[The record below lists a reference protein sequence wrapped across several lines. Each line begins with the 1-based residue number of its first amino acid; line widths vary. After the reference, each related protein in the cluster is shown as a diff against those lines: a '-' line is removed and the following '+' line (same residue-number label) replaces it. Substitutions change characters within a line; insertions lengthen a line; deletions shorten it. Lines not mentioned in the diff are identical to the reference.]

1 MERNKLII
9 NIIPIR
15 PSGGRCIGDMQRPMI
30 LLNGKH
36 VIAYTSVSEYA
47 DHDEIVVRQTQSI
60 AVGDGIKYVKQPGNS
75 VIDSSMI
82 PENCSWEDFRDPKI
96 WKENGKYYML
106 VANRKEDGHGQ
117 ILKYSSDNLREW
129 SYVGVLFSSCERN
142 KKILGKYSFV

>member
-47 DHDEIVVRQTQSI
+47 DHDETVVRQTQSI
-60 AVGDGIKYVKQPGNS
+60 AVGDG
-75 VIDSSMI
+75 
-82 PENCSWEDFRDPKI
+82 
-96 WKENGKYYML
+96 
-106 VANRKEDGHGQ
+106 
-117 ILKYSSDNLREW
+117 
-129 SYVGVLFSSCERN
+129 
-142 KKILGKYSFV
+142 KILYAGGKSERRWSWTDIKILIR